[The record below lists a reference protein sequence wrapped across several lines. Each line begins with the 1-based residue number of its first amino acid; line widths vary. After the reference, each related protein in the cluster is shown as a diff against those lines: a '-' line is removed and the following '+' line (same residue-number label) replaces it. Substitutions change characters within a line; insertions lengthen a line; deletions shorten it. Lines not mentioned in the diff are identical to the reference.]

1 MIARMRRAPWLAA
14 RAFLL
19 AAALRSET
27 VDRIAAT
34 VNDGAIA
41 ESEVRK
47 AMVVSALS
55 AEPGEDEASF
65 RTRVLEALIDQRLE
79 YEEALRFGPPPP
91 DAAEVQEALQGLRQR
106 LAKAGK
112 DPKVEFARA
121 GLTPEEVQAML
132 ERQLVVRRYLRERFA
147 PVAYADE
154 QRAREEYEKRYV
166 PERRAAGLSVAPF
179 ESVVEEMRHR
189 SQERVF
195 ESEVERWMRE
205 LREKARV
212 AIYRIPPPLE
222 EGRQPVVLSNASPSQ
237 PAAPRPTPTPTP

>member
-1 MIARMRRAPWLAA
+1 MIAGMRRAPWLAA
-14 RAFLL
+14 PALLL
-19 AAALRSET
+19 AAFLRSET

-34 VNDGAIA
+34 VNDGAIT
-41 ESEVRK
+41 ESELRK

-55 AEPGEDEASF
+55 PEPEEESDAF
-65 RTRVLEALIDQRLE
+65 RMRVLDALIDQRLE

-91 DAAEVQEALQGLRQR
+91 DAAEIQKALEGLRQR
-106 LAKAGK
+106 LGEEGK
-112 DPKVEFARA
+112 DPEAEFARA
-121 GLTPEEVQAML
+121 GLTPEEVRAML
-132 ERQLVVRRYLRERFA
+132 ERQLVVQRYLRERFA
-147 PVAYADE
+147 PMAYADE

-179 ESVVEEMRHR
+179 ESVVEEMRRR
-189 SQERVF
+189 SEVRVF

-222 EGRQPVVLSNASPSQ
+222 EVRNPVVLSSAPPSRPAS
-237 PAAPRPTPTPTP
+237 PRPTPTPAP